1 MKDGLVETTIHFNVK
16 EFYELLKLMFEDP
29 ELKDSRNW
37 TRKISDKKLPI
48 SLTVRCSRDAMDRYH
63 KMVNQVKGAWKN
75 APLYFFAQETCTNMT
90 EIYRVFMF

>member
-1 MKDGLVETTIHFNVK
+1 MKEGLVETTIHFNVK

-63 KMVNQVKGAWKN
+63 KMVNQVKD

-90 EIYRVFMF
+90 EIYRAFIF